1 MCISNILIPIS
12 QIILLFYINYV
23 DKDDKKGIIIS
34 ISFIRIIILCLLVIV
49 YISNSLSFSYYANPF
64 NIVEVPNDLKNII
77 SFSKKQ
83 VNKNKVI
90 PSDKYKS
97 IVNIKNNKINNYAKE
112 NTDNVN
118 KGSINSSRLK
128 IKKFEI
134 DNFKKN
140 SDKLI
145 NNNNNKKT
153 EAINKQRRKSFIQ
166 EQLSNFKLLDAGK
179 IVIPSQMI
187 LNTHE
192 KNSSNILNT
201 INKSPMLLDI
211 NNYYTTNEDFVK
223 ISNNNKSYD
232 INKNNDNS
240 VYDNSTVNSNVKY
253 NNKIKEVVKELNRIS
268 DYDFDV
274 FNLHNNSDNFELLI
288 LMTHLYRINFNNS
301 NLQYNV
307 DKFSNY
313 FHNANTRYKNNPY
326 HNSIHATDV
335 TQTFYFL
342 IKTCNVGLI
351 SNLTDLELFS
361 CLFSAA
367 IHDLEHPGNNNGF
380 EIATNSEL
388 SLSYNDKSVLE
399 NYHLFKAFYL
409 LEDTQCNFVINFKKE
424 DYIKF
429 RQIVIQ
435 CVLATD
441 MEMHGPNLIHLNSII
456 SLDRNKEVDNFDP
469 SNQNNKE
476 FLMTQLIHA
485 SDVSNP
491 IKPFKI
497 YNNWVNRVLKEFFD
511 QGDKEKELG
520 LPVSYLCD
528 RNTVT
533 IPDSQLGFIKFIVY
547 PLFNSLSDVYPNIK
561 MILSLIKSNEEE
573 FLKLKNKNNSN

>member
-192 KNSSNILNT
+192 KSSSNILNT

-240 VYDNSTVNSNVKY
+240 VYDNLTVNSNVKY

>member
-240 VYDNSTVNSNVKY
+240 VYDNLTVNSNVKY